1 MSETVFDNFVKVM
14 GAGYV
19 FEKAF
24 KVNFLFMSVYFVFF
38 VCCFGKVR
46 KNGLRLPLYGGIE
59 VCVCVCVCVS
69 VCVRVNSFHFVHVVD
84 GFTGDMCFFVSLFV
98 FLVLRVIFVLFL
110 LLDFVL
116 WFYGCHLFYC
126 FNVFVSVTC
135 FN

>member
-1 MSETVFDNFVKVM
+1 MFLRRRSRSIFCLCPCILCFLSVVSERSEKM
-14 GAGYV
+14 GC
-19 FEKAF
+19 
-24 KVNFLFMSVYFVFF
+24 VYL
-38 VCCFGKVR
+38 CME
-46 KNGLRLPLYGGIE
+46 GLK
-59 VCVCVCVCVS
+59 CVCVCVS